1 MLRLPEAAGGVLEDG
16 GPLGVARLGV
26 LVGLVLPARVRDDD
40 LVGHGLQAVVD
51 DHHLQGL
58 VGRQVPQ
65 GSCRGRDR
73 VRIKAEEEEEVLG
86 WGGGGVRRAR
96 RVRRLRKR
104 IMRRISEGIRR
115 VKDEEEPSEKEG
127 RDI

>member
-65 GSCRGRDR
+65 GSCRGRAR
-73 VRIKAEEEEEVLG
+73 VTIKAEEEEEVLG
-86 WGGGGVRRAR
+86 WGGWRGE
-96 RVRRLRKR
+96 
-104 IMRRISEGIRR
+104 EGEEGEEAQEEDYEENIRGN
-115 VKDEEEPSEKEG
+115 KKGEG
-127 RDI
+127 

>member
-86 WGGGGVRRAR
+86 WGGV
-96 RVRRLRKR
+96 
-104 IMRRISEGIRR
+104 EG
-115 VKDEEEPSEKEG
+115 
-127 RDI
+127 

>member
-65 GSCRGRDR
+65 GSCQGRGR
-73 VRIKAEEEEEVLG
+73 VTIKAEEEEEVLG
-86 WGGGGVRRAR
+86 WGGEGGG
-96 RVRRLRKR
+96 VRRLRKR

>member
-1 MLRLPEAAGGVLEDG
+1 MRLPEAAGGVLEDG

-51 DHHLQGL
+51 DHHLQRL

-65 GSCRGRDR
+65 GSCRGQDR
-73 VRIKAEEEEEVLG
+73 VTIKAEEEQEEVLG
-86 WGGGGVRRAR
+86 WGGGG
-96 RVRRLRKR
+96 
-104 IMRRISEGIRR
+104 S
-115 VKDEEEPSEKEG
+115 G
-127 RDI
+127 RGL